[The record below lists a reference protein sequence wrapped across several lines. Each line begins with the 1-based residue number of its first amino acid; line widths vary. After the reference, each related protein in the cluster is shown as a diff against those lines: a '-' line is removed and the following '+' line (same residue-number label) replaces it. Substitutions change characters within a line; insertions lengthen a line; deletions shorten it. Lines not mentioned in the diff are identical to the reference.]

1 MNFII
6 LIIGSYLLGS
16 LPFAMIIAKCH
27 GKDIRNIG
35 SGNIG
40 ATNLGRA
47 CGKKWGY
54 LCFILDVAKGMVPML
69 IGKILIANQTPAV
82 LFLWL
87 AVGFAA
93 VTGHI
98 FPVYLKFKGGKGVA
112 TSFGIALG
120 LWPYYSVC
128 AAFTLIIWV
137 TVVLMTRYISLA
149 SIISAAI
156 FPISLAVAIFFNSH
170 WQLADLWP
178 LLIAATIIPVFVITR
193 HRENIKRLIAGT
205 EDKMMK

>member
-27 GKDIRNIG
+27 GKDLRNIG

-40 ATNLGRA
+40 ATNLARA

-54 LCFILDVAKGMVPML
+54 FCFILDVAKGMVPML
-69 IGKILIANQTPAV
+69 IGKILITNQTPSV
-82 LFLWL
+82 FFLWL

-98 FPVYLKFKGGKGVA
+98 FPVYLKFNGGKGVA
-112 TSFGIALG
+112 TSFGVALG
-120 LWPYYSVC
+120 LWPYYSIC
-128 AAFTLIIWV
+128 AVFTFIIWV
-137 TVVLMTRYISLA
+137 TVVLITRYVSLA
-149 SIISAAI
+149 SIIGVVV
-156 FPISLAVAIFFNSH
+156 FPISLVVAIFFNSY
-170 WQLADLWP
+170 WQRASGS
-178 LLIAATIIPVFVITR
+178 
-193 HRENIKRLIAGT
+193 H
-205 EDKMMK
+205 